1 MIYRRTLG
9 QFETL
14 IEQLKARVQSHIAD
28 LLKQRQILVDLESRL
43 GTLLTKYSASSDM
56 LKQLQLVYGKL
67 INLKN
72 QQDTLENNVRTISGQ
87 ITTGSTPSLSA
98 TYDIT
103 KLSLNINTQ
112 MANIARLDSEV
123 SQYESGI
130 PPTPE
135 TVPHFLVNAFIL
147 GSITLLIS
155 YFAGQKRIV

>member
-14 IEQLKARVQSHIAD
+14 IAQLQARVQSHVAD

-43 GTLLTKYSASSDM
+43 STMLAKYSTSSDM
-56 LKQLQLVYGKL
+56 LKQLQAVYGKL
-67 INLKN
+67 IALK
-72 QQDTLENNVRTISGQ
+72 QKQDALENTVRTISGQ
-87 ITTGSTPSLSA
+87 ISTGTTPSLSA
-98 TYDIT
+98 TYEIT
-103 KLSLNINTQ
+103 KLSFDINTQ

-123 SQYESGI
+123 NQYESGI